1 MSPYHRN
8 MVSDNSTNC
17 WEFLKLTKL
26 QHNSKG

>member
-17 WEFLKLTKL
+17 WEFLKYSTL
-26 QHNSKG
+26 QRNSKG